1 MSMNVS
7 SYSIKNPLV
16 AILLFVLLTIGGI
29 FGFKQMKVQQ
39 FPDIDFPAVVVTVT
53 LPGAA
58 PAQLES
64 DIAKKIENKLTS
76 IDGVKHIRSSIQTG
90 AATIVTEFVL
100 EKDIQEAVDDVRSA
114 VGEVRGDLPAA
125 ANDPIITKVS
135 TSGFPIVTY
144 SVSADN
150 MSIEDLSWFVDDTIT
165 KRLSDIPGVG
175 SVSRIGGLQRE
186 ITVAADPIALSGL
199 QFSIAQLSNQIA
211 GIQQDSSGGE
221 AEVGKTTQTIRVMG
235 AVERAGELNTL
246 QIAVPTGGTQALGR
260 MATVTDGA
268 ADQSS
273 IAKLDDQTVVA
284 FNIVRSR
291 GASEVEVMARVDAEL
306 AKLQAD
312 VSTIEIEKVSDL
324 VTPISEDY
332 KASLTMLIE
341 GGILAVIVV
350 FLFLRNIRA
359 TIVAAVALP
368 LSVIPT
374 FLGMYLFDFSLNII
388 SLLALSLV
396 VGVLVD
402 DAIVEVENIM
412 RHLRMGKT
420 PYQAAM
426 EAADEIGLA
435 VVATTFTLIAVFLPT
450 AFMGGVVGQ
459 FFRQFGW
466 TAAIAIFASLMVAR
480 LITPMMAAYML
491 RPEKQQVETQG
502 ATMTWYLKVVTWT
515 LHHRS
520 LTMGATLVLFVASL
534 ALVKLLPTAFIP
546 DDDFD
551 QTRVSI
557 EMTPDV
563 ELADTERIAALAS
576 ARILQLPEVTNIF
589 TSVGEAQATMDSSTS
604 GGGKNKNIAS
614 LDIVLVPRADREIKK
629 QVEQKISAILAE
641 VPSARF
647 SVGLSSGG
655 ESGYNFS
662 LTSTNPQLLEQTVQ
676 QIMSEVRALPIAGD
690 VTSDRSLPRQELT
703 VIPDRLAMA
712 DFGVTTQDIATT
724 LRIATVGDYEQRL
737 SKLNLDTRQIP
748 IVVRL
753 PDIAKQNINQ
763 LEGLY
768 VPSSRPDGQGVRV
781 GDVAALEFGVGPA
794 QITRLDRERAI
805 SVTIQP
811 GSGELG
817 ELVTAVKSTPTMQNL
832 PPSMTIIE
840 QGQAENMAELFN
852 GFVIAM
858 SVGIICIFGVLILLF
873 GKILQPF
880 TILMALPLSIG
891 GAFVGLVITNS
902 SLSMPS
908 MIGFIMLMGIATK
921 NSILLVDYALIAQRL
936 GLPRF
941 EAIIDSCRKRARPII
956 MTTIAMGAGMLPLVF
971 GWGDA
976 DPTFRRPMAAAVL
989 GGLVTST
996 LLSLVVIPVVYT
1008 LMDDVSGWFTKWLTP
1023 QGKDE
1028 PESTN
1033 DTINDTMTDEPL

>member
-1 MSMNVS
+1 MNMNVS
-7 SYSIKNPLV
+7 TYSIKNPLV
-16 AILLFVLLTIGGI
+16 AILLFVLLTLGGL
-29 FGFKQMKVQQ
+29 FGFRQMKVQQ
-39 FPDIDFPAVVVTVT
+39 FPDIDLPAVVVTVT

-58 PAQLES
+58 PSQLEN
-64 DIAKKIENKLTS
+64 DIAKKIENRLTS
-76 IDGVKHIRSSIQTG
+76 IEGIKHIRTTLQTG
-90 AATIVTEFVL
+90 AATIATEFVL

-135 TSGFPIVTY
+135 TAGFPVVTY
-144 SVSADN
+144 SVTGDN

-165 KRLSDIPGVG
+165 KRLSDIQGV
-175 SVSRIGGLQRE
+175 SAISRIGGLERE
-186 ITVAADPIALSGL
+186 ITIAADPITLSGL
-199 QFSIAQLSNQIA
+199 QLSIAQLSQQIA
-211 GIQQDSSGGE
+211 GIQQDSAGGE
-221 AEVGKTTQTIRVMG
+221 AEVGNTTQTIRVLG
-235 AVERAGELNTL
+235 AVERARELNDL

-260 MATVTDGA
+260 MAEITDGA
-268 ADQSS
+268 ADPRSV
-273 IAKLDDQTVVA
+273 AKLDGETVVA
-284 FNIVRSR
+284 FNITRSR
-291 GASEVEVMARVDAEL
+291 GASEVEVTKKVDEALAQLSAEMNNIRV
-306 AKLQAD
+306 
-312 VSTIEIEKVSDL
+312 EKVYDRA
-324 VTPISEDY
+324 TPIAEDY
-332 KASLTMLIE
+332 EASLKMLIE

-374 FLGMYLFDFSLNII
+374 FLGMYLFGFSLNII

-396 VGVLVD
+396 IGVLVD

-420 PYQAAM
+420 PYEAAM

-435 VVATTFTLIAVFLPT
+435 VIATTFTLIAVFLPT

-466 TAAIAIFASLMVAR
+466 TAAMAIFASLLVAR
-480 LITPMMAAYML
+480 LITPMMAAYIL
-491 RPEKQQVETQG
+491 RPEKKHVETQS
-502 ATMTWYLKVVTWT
+502 ALMIWYLKIVSWT
-515 LHHRS
+515 LHHRW

-534 ALVKLLPTAFIP
+534 GLVKLLPTSFIP
-546 DDDFD
+546 DNDID
-551 QTRVSI
+551 QSRVGI
-557 EMTPDV
+557 ELTPDV
-563 ELADTERIAALAS
+563 ELEDTERVAALAR
-576 ARILQLPEVTNIF
+576 ARILALPEVTHVF
-589 TSVGEAQATMDSSTS
+589 TSVGQAQEAMGPNSSSGS
-604 GGGKNKNIAS
+604 GGAKNIAS
-614 LDIVLVPRADREIKK
+614 LDIVLAPRAERGSKKEI
-629 QVEQKISAILAE
+629 EQRISNILTE

-647 SVGLSSGG
+647 TVGLSSGG
-655 ESGYNFS
+655 ETGYSFS
-662 LTSTNPQLLEQTVQ
+662 LTSTNPQVLEQTVQ
-676 QIMSEVRALPIAGD
+676 QIMTEIRALPIAGS

-703 VIPDRLAMA
+703 VTPDRLAMA
-712 DFGVTTQDIATT
+712 DKDVTTQDVATT

-753 PDIAKQNINQ
+753 PDVAKQNVNQ

-768 VPSSRPDGQGVRV
+768 VPSTRPAGQGVRI
-781 GDVAALEFGVGPA
+781 GEVADLNFGTGPA
-794 QITRLDRERAI
+794 QINRLDRERSI
-805 SVTIQP
+805 TVTVQP
-811 GSGELG
+811 ANGELG
-817 ELVTAVKSTPTMQNL
+817 DLVQAVKGTSTIQQL
-832 PPSMTIIE
+832 PAAITIIE
-840 QGQAENMAELFN
+840 QGQAENMAELFS

-858 SVGIICIFGVLILLF
+858 SVGIICILGVLILLF
-873 GKILQPF
+873 GRLLQPF

-921 NSILLVDYALIAQRL
+921 NSILLVDYALIAQRR
-936 GLPRF
+936 GLARF
-941 EAIIDSCRKRARPII
+941 EAIIDACRKRARPII

-971 GWGDA
+971 GWGEA

-1008 LMDDVSGWFTKWLTP
+1008 FMDDLSGWFAKWLIP
-1023 QGKDE
+1023 HGKDHKN
-1028 PESTN
+1028 PVV
-1033 DTINDTMTDEPL
+1033 DKL

>member
-1 MSMNVS
+1 MNLNVS

-16 AILLFVLLTIGGI
+16 AILLFVLLTMGGL
-29 FGFKQMKVQQ
+29 FGFQQMKVQQ
-39 FPDIDFPAVVVTVT
+39 FPDIDLPAVVVTVT

-58 PAQLES
+58 PSQLEN
-64 DIAKKIENKLTS
+64 DVAKKIENRLTS
-76 IDGVKHIRSSIQTG
+76 IEGIKHIRTSLQTG
-90 AATIVTEFVL
+90 AATISSEFVL

-135 TSGFPIVTY
+135 TAGFPVVTY
-144 SVSADN
+144 SVTADN

-165 KRLSDIPGVG
+165 KRLSDIKGVG
-175 SVSRIGGLQRE
+175 SISRIGGLERE
-186 ITVAADPIALSGL
+186 ITVAADPITLSGL
-199 QFSIAQLSNQIA
+199 QFSIIQLSQQIA

-221 AEVGKTTQTIRVMG
+221 AEVGNSTQTIRVLG
-235 AVERAGELNTL
+235 AVERARELNDL

-260 MATVTDGA
+260 MAQVTDGA
-268 ADQSS
+268 ADPSS
-273 IAKLDDQTVVA
+273 IAKLDGQAVVA
-284 FNIVRSR
+284 FNITRSR
-291 GASEVEVMARVDAEL
+291 GASEVEVMERTDEAL
-306 AKLQAD
+306 AQLSAD
-312 VSTIEIEKVSDL
+312 MSNITINKAYDRA
-324 VTPISEDY
+324 TPIAEDY
-332 KASLTMLIE
+332 KASLRMLIE
-341 GGILAVIVV
+341 GGILAVVVV

-396 VGVLVD
+396 IGVLVD

-435 VVATTFTLIAVFLPT
+435 VIATTFTLIAVFLPT

-466 TAAIAIFASLMVAR
+466 TAALAIFASLMVAR
-480 LITPMMAAYML
+480 LITPMMAAYIL
-491 RPEKQQVETQG
+491 RPEKQQVEKQS
-502 ATMTWYLKVVTWT
+502 ALMTWYLKTVSWT
-515 LHHRS
+515 LHHRW
-520 LTMGATLVLFVASL
+520 LTIGATLILFVASL
-534 ALVKLLPTAFIP
+534 GLVKLLPTSFIP
-546 DDDFD
+546 DNDID
-551 QTRVSI
+551 QTRVGI
-557 EMTPDV
+557 ELTPDV
-563 ELADTERIAALAS
+563 ELKDTERVAALARE
-576 ARILQLPEVTNIF
+576 RILALPEVIHIF
-589 TSVGEAQATMDSSTS
+589 TAVGQAQESMGPNSSSSS
-604 GGGKNKNIAS
+604 GSAKNIAS
-614 LDIVLVPRADREIKK
+614 LDIVLAPRADRAIKK
-629 QVEQKISAILAE
+629 EVEQKISALLAE

-647 SVGLSSGG
+647 TVGLSSGG
-655 ESGYNFS
+655 ETGYNFS
-662 LTSTNPQLLEQTVQ
+662 LTSTNPEVLEQTVQ
-676 QIMSEVRALPIAGD
+676 QIMADIRALPSAGA

-703 VIPDRLAMA
+703 VTPNRLAMA
-712 DFGVTTQDIATT
+712 DKGVTTQDIATT

-753 PDIAKQNINQ
+753 PDVAKQSVNQ

-768 VPSSRPDGQGVRV
+768 VPSARPAGQGVRV
-781 GDVAALEFGVGPA
+781 GEVATLDFGTGPA
-794 QITRLDRERAI
+794 QISRLDRERAI
-805 SVTIQP
+805 SITVQP
-811 GSGELG
+811 ANGELG
-817 ELVTAVKSTPTMQNL
+817 ELVQAVKNTPTMQNL
-832 PPSMTIIE
+832 PASITIIE
-840 QGQAENMAELFN
+840 QGQAENMAELFS
-852 GFVIAM
+852 GFIIAM
-858 SVGIICIFGVLILLF
+858 SVGIVCILGVLILLF
-873 GKILQPF
+873 GRLLQPF

-891 GAFVGLVITNS
+891 GAFVGLVITDS

-921 NSILLVDYALIAQRL
+921 NSILLVDYALIAQRN
-936 GLPRF
+936 GLARF
-941 EAIIDSCRKRARPII
+941 EAIVDACHKRARPII

-971 GWGDA
+971 GWGEA

-1008 LMDDVSGWFTKWLTP
+1008 LMDDVSTWFAKWLMP
-1023 QGKDE
+1023 HGKDDDKDQAKE
-1028 PESTN
+1028 HPAA
-1033 DTINDTMTDEPL
+1033 DEL

>member
-1 MSMNVS
+1 MNFNVS
-7 SYSIKNPLV
+7 AYSIRNPLV
-16 AILLFVLLTIGGI
+16 AILLFVLLTLGGI
-29 FGFKQMKVQQ
+29 YGFMKMKVQQ
-39 FPDIDFPAVVVTVT
+39 FPDIDLPAVVVTVT

-58 PAQLES
+58 PSQLEN
-64 DIAKKIENKLTS
+64 DIAKKIENRITS
-76 IDGVKHIRSSIQTG
+76 IEGVKHIRTTLQTG
-90 AATIVTEFVL
+90 AATIATEFVL

-135 TSGFPIVTY
+135 TAGFPVITY
-144 SVSADN
+144 SVASDN
-150 MSIEDLSWFVDDTIT
+150 MSVEDLSWFVDDTIT
-165 KRLSDIPGVG
+165 KRLSDIPGVSKVG
-175 SVSRIGGLQRE
+175 RIGGLNRE

-199 QFSIAQLSNQIA
+199 QFSIVQLSQQLA

-221 AEVGKTTQTIRVMG
+221 AEVGNTTQTIRVLG
-235 AVERAGELNTL
+235 SVDRADGLNDL
-246 QIAVPTGGTQALGR
+246 QITMPTGSTQALGR
-260 MATVTDGA
+260 MTTITDGA
-268 ADQSS
+268 ADPSS
-273 IAKLDDQTVVA
+273 IAKLDGQTVVA
-284 FNIVRSR
+284 FDITRSR
-291 GASEVEVMARVDAEL
+291 GASEVEVMERVDAEL
-306 AKLQAD
+306 DKLNAEMSGIT
-312 VSTIEIEKVSDL
+312 VEKVYDRA
-324 VTPISEDY
+324 TPVAEDY
-332 KASLTMLIE
+332 DASIKMLIE

-350 FLFLRNIRA
+350 FLFLKNIRA

-374 FLGMYLFDFSLNII
+374 FLAMYLFDFSLNII

-396 VGVLVD
+396 IGVLVD
-402 DAIVEVENIM
+402 DAIVEVENII

-420 PYQAAM
+420 PYEAAM

-466 TAAIAIFASLMVAR
+466 TAALAIFASLLVAR
-480 LITPMMAAYML
+480 LITPMMAAYIL
-491 RPEKQQVETQG
+491 RPEKKHVEKQSK
-502 ATMTWYLKVVTWT
+502 TMTWYLNVVSWT
-515 LHHRS
+515 LNHRW
-520 LTMGATLVLFVASL
+520 LTMGATLLLFVASL

-546 DDDFD
+546 DNDID
-551 QTRVSI
+551 QTRVAI
-557 EMTPDV
+557 ELTPDV
-563 ELADTERIAALAS
+563 ALEDTQRVAAMASERILAL
-576 ARILQLPEVTNIF
+576 PGVTNIF
-589 TSVGEAQATMDSSTS
+589 TSIGAAQSAMDSSS
-604 GGGKNKNIAS
+604 VGGNQAENIAS
-614 LDIVLVPRADREIKK
+614 LDIVLAPRAERDSK
-629 QVEQKISAILAE
+629 QQIERQITDLLSE

-647 SVGLSSGG
+647 TVGLSSGG

-662 LTSTNPQLLEQTVQ
+662 LTSTSPELLEQTAQ
-676 QIMSEVRALPIAGD
+676 QIMSDIRALPTAGA

-703 VIPDRLAMA
+703 VTPDRLAMA
-712 DFGVTTQDIATT
+712 DKGVTTQDIATT

-753 PDIAKQNINQ
+753 PDVAKQNVDQ

-768 VPSSRPDGQGVRV
+768 VPSNNPAGQGVRV
-781 GDVAALEFGVGPA
+781 GEVADLNFGTGPA
-794 QITRLDRERAI
+794 QIKRLDRERAI
-805 SVTIQP
+805 TITVQP
-811 GSGELG
+811 ANGELG
-817 ELVTAVKSTPTMQNL
+817 ELVQAVKNTPTMQNM
-832 PPSMTIIE
+832 PASITVID
-840 QGQAENMAELFN
+840 QGQAENMAELFS
-852 GFVIAM
+852 GFIIAM
-858 SVGIICIFGVLILLF
+858 SVGIICILGVLILLF
-873 GKILQPF
+873 GKLLQPF

-921 NSILLVDYALIAQRL
+921 NSILLVDYAIIAQNR
-936 GLPRF
+936 GLARF
-941 EAIIDSCRKRARPII
+941 EAIVDACRKRARPII

-1008 LMDDVSGWFTKWLTP
+1008 LMDDVSAWFAKWLIP
-1023 QGKDE
+1023 HGKEQPAADK
-1028 PESTN
+1028 
-1033 DTINDTMTDEPL
+1033 